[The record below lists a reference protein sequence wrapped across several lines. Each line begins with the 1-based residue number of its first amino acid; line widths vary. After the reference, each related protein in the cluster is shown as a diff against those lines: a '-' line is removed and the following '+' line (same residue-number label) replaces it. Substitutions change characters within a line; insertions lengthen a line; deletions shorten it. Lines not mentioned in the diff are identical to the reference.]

1 MNIFALIAFALLLTI
16 FLILRLLFKTEK
28 FVKNYCLV
36 LFKQRQKSFLIKELV
51 LNLKFDKK
59 ISNNNDIQDLTE
71 SLQNILWKK
80 AKKFDDDIN
89 KNIFNLELLLDISY
103 VVWLIFFVNKNDAS
117 KPTEAAEDSQ
127 SP

>member
-71 SLQNILWKK
+71 TLQNILWKK

-89 KNIFNLELLLDISY
+89 KNIFNLELLLDMSY

-117 KPTEAAEDSQ
+117 KLTEAAEDSK